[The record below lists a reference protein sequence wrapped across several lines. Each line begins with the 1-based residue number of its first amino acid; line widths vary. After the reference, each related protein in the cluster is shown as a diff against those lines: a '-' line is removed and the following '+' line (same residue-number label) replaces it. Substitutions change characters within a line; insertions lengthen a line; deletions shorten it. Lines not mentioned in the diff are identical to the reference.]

1 MLKYFLLALM
11 VTGLLYTVTPAAVAQ
26 ESGNN
31 PQQSAPAGA
40 PPEHRY
46 GHARLDPAKRTA
58 MLTKQLNLTS
68 EQQPKVLEILKSE
81 QSQMENLRSDS
92 SLSQAD
98 RRSKMME
105 IHKASDD
112 QIRALL
118 NSDQQKK
125 WDEMQSRREQWQGH
139 HHDGPG
145 PGSAPHS
152 SEQK

>member
-1 MLKYFLLALM
+1 MRKHYVVTLMLA
-11 VTGLLYTVTPAAVAQ
+11 GLVCTVPFSAVAQ
-26 ESGNN
+26 DSGSNA
-31 PQQSAPAGA
+31 QQPATAGA
-40 PPEHRY
+40 PPEY
-46 GHARLDPAKRTA
+46 GREHGRLDPAKRTE

-68 EQQPKVLEILKSE
+68 EQQTKVLDILKSE
-81 QSQMENLRSDS
+81 QSQRENLRSDS

-139 HHDGPG
+139 HHDGQG
-145 PGSAPHS
+145 AGAPPD